1 MTFST
6 HILWGGTEWV
16 LSTKLCSLPA
26 QRWTREGTNKP
37 RHPTT
42 AATTTTTTTAS
53 STDTACLLALSRAS
67 CDGIECHPVLIR
79 TMNLA
84 RIGLIEWLGLST
96 AVLVEGRELASLRR
110 KSGAFLGHAPGR
122 TNPRL
127 VVPKVS
133 KGALRMDQW
142 TQVPLGTSVKHLLSS
157 FIQLVCEFLYQGMS
171 NETMATPIR
180 IAIKQTYHFS
190 ETSSTIHLLHAI
202 HVISEA
208 HDKHMVSPRKCNIKL
223 FHPFCN
229 LGQAKLDNSIWR
241 KAKLNILISE
251 HNRLQISFWP

>member
-1 MTFST
+1 MESSAIPSWYVPWTWLVSASSSG
-6 HILWGGTEWV
+6 WGFQPPCW
-16 LSTKLCSLPA
+16 
-26 QRWTREGTNKP
+26 WREGNWRP
-37 RHPTT
+37 F
-42 AATTTTTTTAS
+42 
-53 STDTACLLALSRAS
+53 
-67 CDGIECHPVLIR
+67 GE
-79 TMNLA
+79 NQ
-84 RIGLIEWLGLST
+84 GL
-96 AVLVEGRELASLRR
+96 V
-110 KSGAFLGHAPGR
+110 FLGHAPGR

-171 NETMATPIR
+171 NETMATPRR